1 MVKISSLP
9 GLSTLPVQLSVRPAP
24 GRSRLSWLVATT
36 ALVGISAAGMA
47 PAFGQT
53 VVNGNQTLSGTI
65 NGNSG
70 GGFVVQSGT
79 LTINTGTV
87 SGFVTTG
94 GAGSGGGAG
103 LGGAILVEQGAT
115 TVLNNVNFANNTA
128 AGGEGGEGSVGG
140 TLDHLAAGNAGAS
153 GVAGA
158 PIDAN
163 TSVDPNGYPGNTGTN
178 GGAGTNGPGG
188 TGGAGGPGTDGGSEN
203 PLLITQVAADSGAEV
218 ADTALEAYYTQEF
231 AELTAAAAAALA
243 DPLEAGLAAD
253 LGAQATAAGVE
264 LAAATAELT
273 VATTTLAD
281 DTAQLG
287 LWDQAL
293 ANGQLGIGGSGG
305 DGGLGGSGDYG
316 QGGGT
321 GGDGGSGGT
330 GGANWSG
337 SAYQGGAAGGN
348 GGQGGSGGDGGFGAG
363 GGSGGDGG
371 AGGQPGYDERPAGEQ
386 GQAGGGGQSGFGAGY
401 GSTGN
406 GYDTAAGGG
415 GGGSGFGGSLFV
427 QTGGT
432 LDINGYA
439 TFNNDNVIDGQS
451 ANGGASGQAVGTDLF
466 IMHGA
471 TVNLAPS
478 AGNYVVFNG
487 TIADDSAASIGNTSV
502 AIGQG
507 GGLTIDGASSGVV
520 EFNNINTY
528 TGTTKI
534 VSGVLQAQDGTN
546 IDANSN
552 IDFEGGVLQSYGTFT
567 RYLGTASND
576 VQWGNENGNNGGGFS
591 GIGGGLTV
599 TLNGDAQL
607 SWGNN
612 NFVTG
617 TGATLDFGSTTAGAD
632 VNFTNAVSIGGGVT
646 ANIAVT
652 ANANDSDYAIM
663 SGVWSGAGGLKIGNA
678 NQTGVLEFTGK
689 NTYAGG
695 TEVAGGTLDMANGS
709 SLDSNGSMQ
718 IDSAASFDISGA
730 DNQSIGNLTGAG
742 TAALGGNTLT
752 LNLTGNAEFD
762 GVVQDGGL
770 SGGSGAGLTVNN
782 ATETLTDD
790 NTYTGKTTIDS
801 GAGIALAGGGSVSD
815 SSVVV
820 DNGTFDISA
829 DTNDTANIISLA
841 GNGGV
846 TLGES
851 TLKLTDAADIFAGD
865 MSGLGNVEVEAG
877 DETFTGGNEYTGQTT
892 VDNGATL
899 ALSGNGGIANSY
911 DVMINGLFD
920 ISQAANGGSSIVDLN
935 GNGSVTLGANTLTLE
950 NGMGA
955 FNGVISGTGG
965 LTNDNALEALTGDNT
980 YTGAT
985 NIANNA
991 VLVLAM
997 GGSIALSKAVDDNGI
1012 LDISTVN
1019 PPGSD
1024 ITTLLGNGTV
1034 SLGNNTLTL
1043 TDASTEF
1050 DGNIQDSGNLDV
1062 AAGAE
1067 TLGAETDYTGSTTV
1081 DSGATLA
1088 LTGAGSIAQ
1097 SDEVNDNGTF
1107 DISAADAPG
1116 SEITTLLGNGT
1127 VALGG
1132 NTLTLTDA
1140 STGFAGGISG
1150 TGGVT
1155 VSGGDE
1161 TLSGVNSYTG
1171 DTVID
1176 NGTSLLLAGAGA
1188 IADSAAVTD
1197 DGVFDISADNAP
1209 GADITTLNG
1218 QGTVTLGSNTLT
1230 LTAANDTFGGQIGGA
1245 GGIEVAAGEEAL
1257 SGENGFTGNATVDAG
1272 ATLDL
1277 VDGGSVADAAR
1288 VDDNGI
1294 FDISAAAN
1302 GGSDIISLAGNGGVT
1317 LGANT
1322 LTLTQAD
1329 DYFGGDAS
1337 GTGNLTVAAGDEA
1350 LYGVNDFTGHA
1361 TVDAGATLALAG
1373 AGSIAVANGVTD
1385 NGNFD
1390 ISDAADGGS
1399 DITTLNG
1406 DGTVALGENTLS
1418 LTAANDTFD
1427 GVIGGAGNL
1436 HVAAGAETLTGV
1448 NTMTGAATVDP
1459 GATLALSGLGSIAAS
1474 AGVNDNGIFDISA
1487 AANGGS
1493 SIKTLAGD
1501 GATDLGANTLTLTDA
1516 STIFAG
1522 IAGGSGGVTV
1532 TGGTQTLT
1540 GVNTYTGE
1548 TNIAAG
1554 AELALADA
1562 GSIAASSGVADDG
1575 VFDISQSAGG
1585 SADIT
1590 TLSGNGSVNLGANQL
1605 QLTAADDMFAGV
1617 IHGTGGLTM
1626 LGGQETLTGTNTYT
1640 GTTDIQSGTTLALSG
1655 IGGIADSQLVT
1666 DDGVFDISAAAKGGA
1681 AITTLDGGGAVAL
1694 GANTLTLTKAA
1705 NNFAGSAAGTGG
1717 LHIAAGDE
1725 TLSGVNTY
1733 TGETTLDAK
1742 SILALSGDGAV
1753 AESAGVV
1760 DNGTFDIGA
1769 TTSGADITT
1778 LSGLGKVALGA
1789 KTLTLTK
1796 AKGDFA
1802 GSIGGTGGLSV
1813 AAGDETLS
1821 GAESYA
1827 GTTGIA
1833 AGATLALTGAGSIA
1847 ASRGVAAN
1855 GVFDIAATPAGATI
1869 TTLSGNGSVTL
1880 GAETLTLANASTSFG
1895 GAISGTGGLTVAAG
1909 EQTLTGNNP
1918 YTGVTSIAAGA
1929 RLILTGNASIGASS
1943 DVIDNGVFDI
1953 SGENDGGTTVNALT
1967 GDGSVDVGA
1976 DTLNVVDETG
1986 TFDGTLTGTGSLNI
2000 EGGKLTLPT
2009 LANNTPYQGQVNVN
2023 NSTATVTQN
2032 SANELAGPVN
2042 LNNGT
2047 LNAPEAV
2054 SLAQNISVTGNSTIN
2069 GPAMGGESPDGSDS
2083 ATLTGDLSGSG
2094 ILNTTGNVIDNGSGG
2109 ATGGGDVQSGTF
2121 EVGDANHPNTVFD
2134 GNFMVG
2140 NGRPDA
2146 ILRGHGTIDGDVTN
2160 TGNVFPGGSIGTLT
2174 ITGNYKQEAKGE
2186 LTIEVTPD
2194 NTRPGITYDRL
2205 AVGGKA
2211 SIAGTLALQVDPVA
2225 GQYVVGKIYT
2235 GVLKAGSLTGQFST
2249 LADNAV
2255 YPLYMSLLPV
2265 YTPTDVNLRVTA
2277 STLAYHSGN
2286 VVLDDAYTQSAAQF
2300 GAMGSIF
2307 DNAPDAG
2314 SLNEGVAGSWAT
2326 GGGSVGHAN
2335 GDSLSGNTEIAGQGF
2350 RASPNITLGFA
2361 YAHMQT
2367 TTQGAQQQVTGGAN
2381 GFYGYGMVQ
2390 SGPWGLAGLAG
2401 GGSTSLTTKRQ
2412 LSPLGLEAT
2421 GSQSEGYYDG
2431 ALQLRYMAP
2440 LAKGY
2445 LMPFARIGFTSM
2457 NRRAFAENGAGNLD
2471 IAYGSH
2477 GNSLTAI
2484 TAGMRTSFD
2493 LPQATYD
2500 LQPWATL
2507 SGTEYAGDTNISELE
2522 TIGLTTATETSHAGP
2537 GAAANIG
2544 AGVTATKNAWSGSLA
2559 YQGQIAGA
2567 SQVNSFNATVTYRW

>member
-1 MVKISSLP
+1 MPVH
-9 GLSTLPVQLSVRPAP
+9 LPVRLELA
-24 GRSRLSWLVATT
+24 RSRLSWLVATT
-36 ALVGISAAGMA
+36 ALAGISAAGMA

-53 VVNGNQTLSGTI
+53 VVNGNQTLSGAI
-65 NGNSG
+65 NGNG
-70 GGFVVQSGT
+70 GGGYVVQSGT

-94 GAGSGGGAG
+94 GSGSGGGGG
-103 LGGAILVEQGAT
+103 LGGAILVEQGST
-115 TVLNNVNFANNTA
+115 VVLNNVNFANNTA

-140 TLDHLAAGNAGAS
+140 TLDNLAAGSAGAA
-153 GVAGA
+153 GTAGA
-158 PIDAN
+158 PIDTN
-163 TSVDPNGYPGNTGTN
+163 TDVDPNGYPGNTGTN
-178 GGAGTNGPGG
+178 GGDGAAGPGG

-203 PLLITQVAADSGAEV
+203 PALITLVAADSGAEV

-231 AELTAAAAAALA
+231 AELTAAAAAAVA

-273 VATTTLAD
+273 VATTVLAD
-281 DTAQLG
+281 DTASLAS
-287 LWDQAL
+287 WDQAL
-293 ANGQLGIGGSGG
+293 ANGQLGIGGPGG
-305 DGGLGGSGDYG
+305 DGGQGGDGDYG
-316 QGGGT
+316 QGGGA
-321 GGDGGSGGT
+321 GGDGGTGGT

-337 SAYQGGAAGGN
+337 SAYHGGAAGGN

-371 AGGQPGYDERPAGEQ
+371 DGGQPGYDERPAGER
-386 GQAGGGGQSGFGAGY
+386 GQAGGGGQGGFGAGN
-401 GSTGN
+401 GSNGN
-406 GYDTAAGGG
+406 GYDTAVGGG
-415 GGGSGFGGSLFV
+415 GGGSGYGGSLFV

-432 LDINGYA
+432 LDINGSA
-439 TFNNDNVIDGQS
+439 TFNNDNVIDGES
-451 ANGGASGQAVGTDLF
+451 ADGGSSGQAAGTDLF

-478 AGNYVVFNG
+478 AGNYVIFNG

-632 VNFTNAVSIGGGVT
+632 VNFTNAVNIGSGVT

-652 ANANDSDYAIM
+652 ANANNSDYAIL
-663 SGVWSGAGGLKIGNA
+663 SGVWSGAGGVKIGNA

-689 NTYAGG
+689 NTYSGG

-709 SLDSNGSMQ
+709 SLDSNGAMR
-718 IDSAASFDISGA
+718 IDSGATFDISGA
-730 DNQSIGNLTGAG
+730 GNQSIGNLAGSG

-752 LNLTGNAEFD
+752 LNMTGNAEFD
-762 GVVQDGGL
+762 GVLQDGGL
-770 SGGSGAGLTVNN
+770 SGGSGAGFTVNN
-782 ATETLTDD
+782 DTETLTGD

-801 GAGIALAGGGSVSD
+801 GAGIALAGGGSISD
-815 SSVVV
+815 SSMVD
-820 DNGTFDISA
+820 DNGTFDISK

-846 TLGES
+846 TLGDS
-851 TLKLTDAADIFAGD
+851 TLKLTDAADTFAGD
-865 MSGLGNVEVEAG
+865 ISGLGNLEVSGGKETLAG
-877 DETFTGGNEYTGQTT
+877 ANDYTGQTN
-892 VDNGATL
+892 VDDGATL
-899 ALSGNGGIANSY
+899 TLSGNGSIADSY
-911 DVMINGLFD
+911 DVTINGLLD
-920 ISQAANGGSSIVDLN
+920 ISKANNGGSSIVDLN
-935 GNGSVTLGANTLTLE
+935 GNGSVTLGANKLTLE
-950 NGMGA
+950 SGEGQ

-965 LTNDNALEALTGDNT
+965 LINDNALEMLTGDNT

-985 NIANNA
+985 NIAKNA

-997 GGSIALSKAVDDNGI
+997 GGSIAQSSAVDDNGI
-1012 LDISTVN
+1012 FDISN
-1019 PPGSD
+1019 ANAPGSD

-1050 DGNIQDSGNLDV
+1050 DGNIQDDGNLDV
-1062 AAGAE
+1062 AAGTE
-1067 TLGAETDYTGSTTV
+1067 SLGAENDYTGSTTV

-1088 LTGAGSIAQ
+1088 LTGAGSIAASNQ
-1097 SDEVNDNGTF
+1097 VDDNGTF

-1116 SEITTLLGNGT
+1116 SQITTLLGSGN

-1140 STGFAGGISG
+1140 STNFAGGISG

-1155 VSGGDE
+1155 VGGGDE

-1171 DTVID
+1171 DTLID

-1188 IADSAAVTD
+1188 IADSAGVTD
-1197 DGVFDISADNAP
+1197 NGVLDISADDAP
-1209 GADITTLNG
+1209 GADIKTLNG
-1218 QGTVTLGSNTLT
+1218 QGTVTLGSNVLT

-1245 GGIEVAAGEEAL
+1245 GGFEVAAGEEAL
-1257 SGENGFTGNATVDAG
+1257 TGDNGFTGNATVDAG

-1288 VDDNGI
+1288 VNDNGI
-1294 FDISAAAN
+1294 FDISAAGN
-1302 GGSDIISLAGNGGVT
+1302 GGSSIVSLAGNGGVT

-1322 LTLTQAD
+1322 LTLTQAVD
-1329 DYFGGDAS
+1329 DFAGDAS
-1337 GTGNLTVAAGDEA
+1337 GTGNLTVAAGGET
-1350 LYGVNDFTGHA
+1350 LSGVNDFTGHA
-1361 TVDAGATLALAG
+1361 TVNAGAALALSG

-1385 NGNFD
+1385 NGDFD

-1399 DITTLNG
+1399 AITTLNG

-1418 LTAANDTFD
+1418 LTAANDTFA
-1427 GVIGGAGNL
+1427 GVVGGAGNL
-1436 HVAAGAETLTGV
+1436 HVAAGEETLTGV
-1448 NTMTGAATVDP
+1448 NSMTGAAMVDP
-1459 GATLALSGLGSIAAS
+1459 GATLALSGPGSIAAA
-1474 AGVNDNGIFDISA
+1474 AGVNDNGTFDISA

-1501 GATDLGANTLTLTDA
+1501 GTTNLGANTLTLTAA
-1516 STIFAG
+1516 STTFAG
-1522 IAGGSGGVTV
+1522 IAGGTGGVTV
-1532 TGGTQTLT
+1532 TGGAETLT
-1540 GVNTYTGE
+1540 GVNSYTGE

-1554 AELALADA
+1554 AEIALADA
-1562 GSIAASSGVADDG
+1562 GGIAASGGVDDNG
-1575 VFDISQSAGG
+1575 LFDISQSAGG
-1585 SADIT
+1585 SAVIT

-1605 QLTAADDMFAGV
+1605 QLTAANDTFGGV
-1617 IHGTGGLTM
+1617 IQGAGGLTM
-1626 LGGQETLTGTNTYT
+1626 LDGLETLTDTNTYT
-1640 GTTDIQSGTTLALSG
+1640 GVTDIQSGNTLALGG

-1666 DDGVFDISAAAKGGA
+1666 DDGVFDISAATNGGSS
-1681 AITTLDGGGAVAL
+1681 ITTLDGNGAVTL
-1694 GANTLTLTKAA
+1694 GANTLTLTKAG
-1705 NNFAGSAAGTGG
+1705 NNFAGSAGGTGA
-1717 LHIAAGDE
+1717 LVLAAGDE

-1733 TGETTLDAK
+1733 TGDTTIDAR
-1742 SILALSGDGAV
+1742 SVLALSGAGAV
-1753 AESAGVV
+1753 ADSAGVA
-1760 DNGTFDIGA
+1760 DAGTFDIST

-1789 KTLTLTK
+1789 KTLTLTN

-1802 GSIGGTGGLSV
+1802 GGIAGAGGLTV
-1813 AAGDETLS
+1813 AAGGETLS
-1821 GAESYA
+1821 GAESY
-1827 GTTGIA
+1827 TGATAIA
-1833 AGATLALTGAGSIA
+1833 PGATLALTGAGSVA
-1847 ASRGVAAN
+1847 DSSGVAAN
-1855 GVFDIAATPAGATI
+1855 GEFDIAATPAGATI
-1869 TTLSGNGSVTL
+1869 ATLSGSGNVTL
-1880 GAETLTLANASTSFG
+1880 GAQTLTLSDASTSFA
-1895 GAISGTGGLTVAAG
+1895 GAIGGTGGLMVASG
-1909 EQTLTGNNP
+1909 QQTLTGSNP
-1918 YTGVTSIAAGA
+1918 YTGVTGIAAGA
-1929 RLILTGNASIGASS
+1929 RLILTGDASLGASS

-1953 SGENDGGTTVNALT
+1953 AGESNGGTTINALT

-2000 EGGKLTLPT
+2000 EGGKLSLPT
-2009 LANNTPYQGQVNVN
+2009 LANNTPYQGQVNVD

-2032 SANELAGPVN
+2032 SANELDGPIN
-2042 LNNGT
+2042 LNSGT
-2047 LNAPEAV
+2047 LNAPNAV
-2054 SLAQNISVTGNSTIN
+2054 SLTQNISLAGNSTIS
-2069 GPAMGGESPDGSDS
+2069 GPAMGGESPNVTDS
-2083 ATLTGDLSGSG
+2083 ATLTGTLSGTG
-2094 ILNTTGNVIDNGSGG
+2094 TLNTTGNVIDNGSGG
-2109 ATGGGDVQSGTF
+2109 SAGGGDVQSGTF
-2121 EVGDANHPNTVFD
+2121 EVGDANHPNTMFTGDVT
-2134 GNFMVG
+2134 VG
-2140 NGRPDA
+2140 NGTTDA
-2146 ILRGHGTIDGDVTN
+2146 TLRGHGTIDGNVTDA
-2160 TGNVFPGGSIGTLT
+2160 GNVFPGGSVGTLT
-2174 ITGNYKQEAKGE
+2174 ITGNYNQDAKGQ

-2194 NTRPGITYDRL
+2194 NTRPGIGYDRL

-2211 SIAGTLALQVDPVA
+2211 SIAGTLALQVDPQP
-2225 GQYVVGKIYT
+2225 GQYVVGKIYN
-2235 GVLKAGSLTGQFST
+2235 GVLKAGSLSGQFTT
-2249 LADNAV
+2249 LANNAV

-2265 YTPTDVNLRVTA
+2265 YTPTEVNLQVAA
-2277 STLAYHSGN
+2277 SSLAYHSGN
-2286 VVLDDAYTQSAAQF
+2286 VVLDDTYTEAAAQF

-2314 SLNEGVAGSWAT
+2314 SLNEGVAGSWAS
-2326 GGGSVGHAN
+2326 GGGGVGHAN

-2350 RASPNITLGFA
+2350 RVSPNITLGFA

-2367 TTQGAQQQVTGGAN
+2367 TTQGAQQQVTGASN

-2390 SGPWGLAGLAG
+2390 SGPWALAGLAG
-2401 GGSTSLTTKRQ
+2401 GGSAALTTKRQ
-2412 LSPLGLEAT
+2412 LSPLGLAGI
-2421 GSQSEGYYDG
+2421 GSQSEGFYDG

-2440 LAKGY
+2440 VAKGFV
-2445 LMPFARIGFTSM
+2445 MPFARIGFTGM
-2457 NRRAFAENGAGNLD
+2457 DRGAFAENGAGNLD

-2477 GNSLTAI
+2477 GNSLTAMTI
-2484 TAGMRTSFD
+2484 GMHTSFD

-2500 LQPWATL
+2500 LQPWAEL
-2507 SGTEYAGDTNISELE
+2507 SGTAYAGDTNISEIE
-2522 TIGLTTATETSHAGP
+2522 TIGMTPATETSHAAP
-2537 GAAANIG
+2537 GAAANFG
-2544 AGVTATKNAWSGSLA
+2544 AGVSVVKEAWSGTLA
-2559 YQGQIAGA
+2559 YHGQIAGS
-2567 SQVNSFNATVTYRW
+2567 SQVNNFNATVTYRW